1 MCFNIKK
8 FYEKWSMS
16 EFFESDIVKEELTE
30 INKLQQEVYGA
41 TMQYPSM
48 SREKKLEHVDKLTL
62 LTDKQKVMWTRLKLS
77 DDPEAKKTLD
87 DMKKSI
93 ALFGYGQ
100 DIDMNLFFDA
110 VHKTIQSLR
119 VNID

>member
-1 MCFNIKK
+1 
-8 FYEKWSMS
+8 MS

-30 INKLQQEVYGA
+30 INKLQQEIYGS

-48 SREKKLEHVDKLTL
+48 SREKKLEHVEKLTE
-62 LTDKQKVMWTRLKLS
+62 LTDKQKVMYTRLKLS

-87 DMKKSI
+87 DLKRSI
-93 ALFGYGQ
+93 AIFGYGE
-100 DIDMNLFFDA
+100 DVDMNLFFDA